1 MPESSKP
8 LNVAE
13 AEKDR
18 LRQKLLRLI
27 VEREN
32 RRCAHAP
39 HHPQLKR

>member
-8 LNVAE
+8 LTDAE

-27 VEREN
+27 VERES
-32 RRCAHAP
+32 RRSAP
-39 HHPQLKR
+39 SPHQVQLRR